1 MNGTPYLSIPKS
13 HFLSKGHCSRIL
25 LHATSDKQIFC
36 LLGSIPHGG
45 ISCADLTKLNVKL
58 LPFLREETAP
68 KDIGKILHISYG
80 TIRWYLANLRKA
92 YAVHSTRELLLMVQL
107 PYESTTIQKM
117 KLSPRGRQR
126 VELFMHGMT
135 YKQIAKQLSIS
146 RSGVRRHLEKM
157 LWQNECKSMLELIAR
172 YKSELAQA
180 T

>member
-1 MNGTPYLSIPKS
+1 MHRLNKTECEIVALLARGNRPK
-13 HFLSKGHCSRIL
+13 RYW
-25 LHATSDKQIFC
+25 
-36 LLGSIPHGG
+36 
-45 ISCADLTKLNVKL
+45 
-58 LPFLREETAP
+58 
-68 KDIGKILHISYG
+68 KILHISYE

-107 PYESTTIQKM
+107 PHESTTIQKM
-117 KLSPRGRQR
+117 KLSPRGRQIL
-126 VELFMHGMT
+126 ELFMHGMT